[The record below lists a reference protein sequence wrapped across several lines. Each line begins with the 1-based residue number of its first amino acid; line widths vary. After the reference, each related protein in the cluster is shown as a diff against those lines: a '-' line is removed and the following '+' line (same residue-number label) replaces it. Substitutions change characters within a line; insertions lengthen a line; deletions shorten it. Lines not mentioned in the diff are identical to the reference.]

1 MSNQSGISANEELLN
16 LLHSAPGEAGDS
28 FVAIVANISPD
39 STVVEFTEKCSS
51 LEALIG
57 CLADAPAYAFV
68 HNGSK
73 NPNSFDFFSY
83 VPDLAPVRSKM
94 LYAST
99 KNTLLRQVGSNSV
112 TEQPMVSEASEIAD
126 YVNGVYGKVSEAS
139 LLTESEKIGREINE
153 EQRSMRVTQSHKLVS
168 QSNGTPSALSFSVN
182 SGSSD
187 SLKSLLA
194 SNNLVTFVINM
205 QTEQV
210 EIADQKNIGGASD
223 ITLLA
228 EHPTYTVFRNGELYY
243 FIYSCPSGSK
253 VKERMLYA
261 SNKQGFVN
269 YFGEKEGITFT
280 RIIEIGD
287 AEELEVSLISSSNE
301 TEHQQHEESSRQ
313 TDGARKFNRPKGPA
327 RRRKA

>member
-16 LLHSAPGEAGDS
+16 LLRAAPSEAGDS
-28 FVAIVANISPD
+28 FVAVVANISPD

-51 LEALIG
+51 LEAL
-57 CLADAPAYAFV
+57 LKALSESPAYVFV
-68 HNGSK
+68 HNGAK
-73 NPNSFDFFSY
+73 NPNGHDFFSY
-83 VPDLAPVRSKM
+83 VPDLAPVRAKM

-99 KNTLLRQVGSNSV
+99 KNTLLRQVRSNSV
-112 TEQPMVSEASEIAD
+112 TEQPMVSEAQEIAD
-126 YVNGVYGKVSEAS
+126 FVNGVYGKVTEAS

-153 EQRSMRVTQSHKLVS
+153 EQRNMRATQSHKLVS

-182 SGSSD
+182 SGSSE

-194 SNNLVTFVINM
+194 SNNLITFVINM
-205 QTEQV
+205 NNEQV
-210 EIADQKNIGGASD
+210 EIANQKNIGSASD
-223 ITLLA
+223 ITLQP
-228 EHPTYTVFRNGELYY
+228 EHPSYTVYRNGDLYY

-269 YFGEKEGITFT
+269 YFSEQEGITFT

-287 AEELEVSLISSSNE
+287 AEELDISLISSANE
-301 TEHQQHEESSRQ
+301 TEHQQHEEAARQ
-313 TDGARKFNRPKGPA
+313 TDGGRKFNRPKGPA